1 MIFVN
6 KKSPADICSAGS
18 FYILYQ
24 KEDPKA
30 KGEEKPEEELM
41 GKRKSSPRLATT
53 SRLDVVTISMVQKRK
68 HYTLKMEKRDVEH

>member
-1 MIFVN
+1 
-6 KKSPADICSAGS
+6 
-18 FYILYQ
+18 
-24 KEDPKA
+24 
-30 KGEEKPEEELM
+30 M